1 MIPTIK
7 VGGPGEGKTKW
18 LMQKLFF
25 NVQVGKKVYLLM
37 NDSDQFSRFMN
48 KYQTRYNSICPVER
62 ATKETVFKS
71 TDVLLIDDLMKE
83 MHATCKTILLNAF
96 NSEARIYITINGI
109 QETDDIPDT
118 EIPECVGEQLHIDV
132 DALLL
137 SRGDD
142 EVGL

>member
-25 NVQVGKKVYLLM
+25 NAQVGKRVYLLM
-37 NDSDQFSRFMN
+37 NDSEQFSRFMN
-48 KYQTRYNSICPVER
+48 KYRTRYNSICPVER

-83 MHATCKTILLNAF
+83 MHSTCKTILLNAF
-96 NSEARIYITINGI
+96 NSEAKIYITINGVA
-109 QETDDIPDT
+109 ENEDIPDT
-118 EIPECVGEQLHIDV
+118 EIPEHIGEQLHINIEDLMLE
-132 DALLL
+132 AR
-137 SRGDD
+137 S
-142 EVGL
+142 